1 VLSLVRALAVEKK
14 AAQLRRLEA
23 ALAETPV
30 EEPVEENCEP
40 VNARFTE
47 GTYVLATPPRQ

>member
-1 VLSLVRALAVEKK
+1 MSLVRALAVEKK

-47 GTYVLATPPRQ
+47 GTYVLATAPRQ